1 MGRPPRRLLD
11 RETIIR
17 AGLDLV
23 DEQGAE
29 ALSVN
34 RVATALGVKGPSLY
48 AYITGRDDLV
58 EGIRELIVAEMRL
71 DFATNSWTGT
81 LEAWAR
87 SYRDAFAAHPRA
99 LPLLAVRTIRSPT
112 ALGAYAAA
120 FDRLRGAGWP
130 EDRLLPLVWAVE
142 YFVIG
147 SVLAPGPPTGHHTAA
162 ADRDDTPPG
171 LEPLLQS
178 GPEQRQS
185 AFEAGLA
192 ALVRGFSA
200 ELAEHRARLG
210 REETL

>member
-17 AGLDLV
+17 AGLNLV
-23 DEQGAE
+23 DEHGAE

-34 RVATALGVKGPSLY
+34 GVAAALGVKGPSLY
-48 AYITGRDDLV
+48 NYIAGRDDLI
-58 EGIRELIVAEMRL
+58 EGIRDLIVAEMRL
-71 DFATNSWTGT
+71 DFDISSWTAT
-81 LEAWAR
+81 LEAWAC
-87 SYRDAFAAHPRA
+87 SYRAAFTAHPRA
-99 LPLLAVRTIRSPT
+99 LPLLAARSVQSPA
-112 ALGAYAAA
+112 ALRAYAAA

-147 SVLAPGPPTGHHTAA
+147 SVLAPGQPQDHRAVTEDGEDPF
-162 ADRDDTPPG
+162 PG
-171 LEPLLQS
+171 LEPLLQA
-178 GPEQRQS
+178 GPEQGEL

-200 ELAEHRARLG
+200 ELAEHRTRCD
-210 REETL
+210 RQR

>member
-23 DEQGAE
+23 DEYGAE

-34 RVATALGVKGPSLY
+34 RVAAALGVKGPSLY
-48 AYITGRDDLV
+48 KYIAGRDDLI
-58 EGIRELIVAEMRL
+58 EGVRDLIVAEMRL
-71 DFATNSWTGT
+71 DLDISPWTAT

-87 SYRDAFAAHPRA
+87 SYRAAFAAHPRA
-99 LPLLAVRTIRSPT
+99 LPLLAARPVRSPA
-112 ALGAYAAA
+112 ALNAYAAA
-120 FDRLRGAGWP
+120 FDQLRGAGWP

-147 SVLAPGPPTGHHTAA
+147 SVLAPGQPQ
-162 ADRDDTPPG
+162 
-171 LEPLLQS
+171 EQLLRS
-178 GPEQRQS
+178 GPEHREL

-200 ELAEHRARLG
+200 ELGAHTAPAGLDTG
-210 REETL
+210 DSGP

>member
-1 MGRPPRRLLD
+1 MGRPPHRLLD

-23 DEQGAE
+23 DEHGAE

-48 AYITGRDDLV
+48 NYITGRDDLV
-58 EGIRELIVAEMRL
+58 EGIRDLIVAEMRL
-71 DFATNSWTGT
+71 DFDIHSWTAM
-81 LEAWAR
+81 LEAWAH

-99 LPLLAVRTIRSPT
+99 LPLLAVRTIQSPA

-120 FDRLRGAGWP
+120 FARLRGAGWP

-142 YFVIG
+142 YFVVG
-147 SVLAPGPPTGHHTAA
+147 SVLAPGPPTDHHAA
-162 ADRDDTPPG
+162 TADRNDPPPG

-178 GPEQRQS
+178 GPEQREL

-210 REETL
+210 RVEAP

>member
-17 AGLDLV
+17 AGLELV
-23 DEQGAE
+23 DEHGAE

-34 RVATALGVKGPSLY
+34 RVAAALGVKGPSLY
-48 AYITGRDDLV
+48 RYIAGRDDLI
-58 EGIRELIVAEMRL
+58 EGVRDLIVAEMRL
-71 DFATNSWTGT
+71 DYDISSWTAA

-87 SYRDAFAAHPRA
+87 SYRAAFAAHPRA
-99 LPLLAVRTIRSPT
+99 LPLLAARPVRSPA
-112 ALGAYAAA
+112 ALNAYAAA

-147 SVLAPGPPTGHHTAA
+147 SVLAPGQTQDPTVTA
-162 ADRDDTPPG
+162 DGDDPLRTP
-171 LEPLLQS
+171 EPLLRS
-178 GPEQRQS
+178 GPEHREL
-185 AFEAGLA
+185 AFEAGLT

-200 ELAEHRARLG
+200 ELDDPHHPTG
-210 REETL
+210 